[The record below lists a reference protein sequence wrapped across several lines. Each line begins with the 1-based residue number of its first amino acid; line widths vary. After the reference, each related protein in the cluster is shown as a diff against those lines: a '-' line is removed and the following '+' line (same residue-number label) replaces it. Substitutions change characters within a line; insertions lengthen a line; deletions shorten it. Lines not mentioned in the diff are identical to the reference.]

1 MSNLNLCTIYTQGKS
16 LYTTLRELIENS
28 LDACES
34 VNVLPDI
41 SVTIEEMT
49 QSQFNKMRGVPSGS
63 PLKKKKKMEEKG
75 DSIIKNNNS
84 ASAAAEKGSSKGGK
98 KPDAYFLVTVRDNGC
113 GMAHEAIP
121 DLLGR
126 VLSGSKYGVR
136 QTRGKF
142 GLGAKMALIW
152 SKKSTGVP
160 INIKTSH
167 VKGVRGGGGGSL
179 MNEDGKRKIGPKV
192 STCVLD
198 IDIYKNRPRVIE
210 HTQEDNKEGWIGTQ
224 MQVLVAGNWTTYK
237 SRVVQYLQQLAIITP
252 YAKLEMAYSNQ
263 TNEKKA
269 FNLQFDRRS
278 EQMPAQAREVKHH
291 PSSVNNLLIQQL
303 LERTRC
309 TTLLKFLTSD
319 LSGITAVNA
328 KKVIERLGSSFEET
342 MGPNEL
348 DDKQITR
355 LVQLLRSTDDLFKN
369 PDGGCLSPLGEY
381 NLNLGIQKVVEPE
394 IIATARGGAGA
405 YDGHPFIVEAA
416 VSLGGKDAKE
426 GITVVRFANRI
437 PLLFEGGADVAT
449 RVAMNKIKWSSYK
462 IDHKRDKIGVFVSI
476 VSTKIPFKGTGKEYI
491 GDDITEIQQS
501 VKKVLQSCC
510 SQLRA
515 HLTKRNALRDVKER
529 KSKLLKYIPDV
540 SKSLFGILEVMQKR
554 KLEEAEG
561 VVRTSSPRKRA
572 PGWNPTKRIKTSEEE
587 VSSVLDR
594 MSNGEIS
601 EQIFKERLEEAVE
614 INADVVFGVDGN
626 NEGTRSGGSKSK
638 KDDDDDRQ
646 PLCLVPVYD
655 DGKSCSNVIRHP
667 LFDFYPINCN

>member
-1 MSNLNLCTIYTQGKS
+1 
-16 LYTTLRELIENS
+16 
-28 LDACES
+28 
-34 VNVLPDI
+34 VLPDI

-49 QSQFNKMRGVPSGS
+49 QEQFNKMRGVPTDGAS
-63 PLKKKKKMEEKG
+63 PPKKKKKVDVKD
-75 DSIIKNNNS
+75 DSANNS
-84 ASAAAEKGSSKGGK
+84 NDDDNSQTPASEKGSAKDGAK
-98 KPDAYFLVTVRDNGC
+98 KPTRRAGGDAYFLVTVRDNGC

-126 VLSGSKYGVR
+126 VLSGSRYGVR

-167 VKGVRGGGGGSL
+167 VKGVRGGGGGSV
-179 MNEDGKRKIGPKV
+179 MTEDGTRKIGPKV

-198 IDIYKNRPRVIE
+198 IDIYKNQPRVIE
-210 HTQEDNKEGWIGTQ
+210 HKQQDNKEGWIGTQ

-252 YAKLEMAYSNQ
+252 YAKLEMSYSNRSD
-263 TNEKKA
+263 EKKA
-269 FNLQFDRRS
+269 FHLQFDRRS

-319 LSGITAVNA
+319 LSGITTVVA
-328 KKVIERLGSSFEET
+328 KKLIDRLGSSFDED
-342 MGPNEL
+342 MRPDEL

-355 LVQLLRSTDDLFKN
+355 LVQLLRSTNDLFKS

-381 NLNLGIQKVVEPE
+381 NLNLGIQKVVEPD
-394 IIATARGGAGA
+394 IIATARDKPGA

-449 RVAMNKIKWSSYK
+449 RVANSKIKWTSYK

-476 VSTKIPFKGTGKEYI
+476 VSTKVPFKGTGKEYI

-501 VKKVLQSCC
+501 VKRALQGCC
-510 SQLRA
+510 QQLRA
-515 HLTKRNALRDVKER
+515 HLAKRNALRDVKER
-529 KSKLLKYIPDV
+529 KSRLLKYIPDV

-554 KLEEAEG
+554 KLEESEG
-561 VVRTSSPRKRA
+561 VVRSASPRKRTSEWS
-572 PGWNPTKRIKTSEEE
+572 PVKQIKTSASEGE
-587 VSSVLDR
+587 VTSILNR
-594 MSNGEIS
+594 MSKGEIS
-601 EQIFKERLEEAVE
+601 EQILKQCLEDAVE
-614 INADVVFGVDGN
+614 INADAVFGADSNDNGD
-626 NEGTRSGGSKSK
+626 TRNGGSKSQN
-638 KDDDDDRQ
+638 DDNDDRQ
-646 PLCLVPVYD
+646 SLCLVPIYD
-655 DGKSCSNVIRHP
+655 EPNPESNVIRHP
-667 LFDFYPINCN
+667 LFDFYPINVQ